1 MWSRTMMSAAVLAA
15 VACAQTQEDI
25 DMYPN
30 YAEPFAKYNLTWEPI
45 KIKTEAGW
53 TLTMFHITG
62 DKTTGDFEITKVPL
76 LMQHGMG
83 GNGTEWLG
91 SLNPHKTPMAFQ
103 FARMGFDVYIAN
115 NSAVQYSMEND
126 QYTYNDP
133 EYW

>member
-1 MWSRTMMSAAVLAA
+1 
-15 VACAQTQEDI
+15 
-25 DMYPN
+25 MYPD
-30 YAEPFAKYNLTWEPI
+30 YAGPFAKFNLTWEPI
-45 KIKTEAGW
+45 KVKTEAGW

-62 DKTTGDFEITKVPL
+62 DTTTGLFEVTKVPL
-76 LMQHGMG
+76 LMEHGMG
-83 GNGTEWLG
+83 GNGTEYL
-91 SLNPHKTPMAFQ
+91 STINPHETPMAFQ